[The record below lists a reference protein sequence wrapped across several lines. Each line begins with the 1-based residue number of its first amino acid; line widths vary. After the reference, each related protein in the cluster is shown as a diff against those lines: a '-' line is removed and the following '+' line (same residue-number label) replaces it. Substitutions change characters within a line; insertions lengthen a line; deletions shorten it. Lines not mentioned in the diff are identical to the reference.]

1 MKLQKHDFL
10 TGVFVLIGLI
20 LGIGSILVI
29 VSYNLVSNRVQY
41 TLRLDKLY
49 GIKKGTLIRVK
60 NYTVGEVERVI
71 PIYGT
76 DLTFRADIFIDRDLI
91 LYRGT
96 KVNVTNLNV
105 IGDTVIE
112 LFPALKGKYRLKEGD
127 TLFATNIT
135 NLDEMVSQVSSI
147 LTTVN
152 SAIQNFGDMAGNSK
166 GDIKSLLVNLNR
178 SVLKINSI
186 LDASQDEL
194 ILTMKNIRLT
204 SQTLEKF
211 SREIA
216 ANPWRIMESKPGS
229 ATRGVA
235 LP

>member
-41 TLRLDKLY
+41 TLRLDKLS

-229 ATRGVA
+229 TTRGVA